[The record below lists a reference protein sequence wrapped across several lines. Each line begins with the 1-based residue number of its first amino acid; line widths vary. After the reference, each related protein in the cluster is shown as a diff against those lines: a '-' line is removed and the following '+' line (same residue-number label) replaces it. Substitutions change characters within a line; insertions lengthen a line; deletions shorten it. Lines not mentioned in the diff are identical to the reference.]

1 MLRRLVL
8 LGATLLLASCT
19 NLKLAAANAP
29 ALLGDYHRH
38 AALRYGEGARRTL
51 DVYVPRD
58 ARAAPVV
65 IFWYGGSFQYGRRE
79 NYRFVGAALA
89 QRGLVA
95 VLPDYQVYPPTVF
108 PEFVNDAA
116 QAVKWVH
123 DHAAEYGGD
132 PTRLFVMG
140 HSAGGYIAS
149 MVALDR
155 RYLAGAGAGD
165 VKLRGL
171 IALSAPHVLVP
182 NTRVLNIIFGPPW
195 TMADWQPVNFAG
207 SAAPPAL
214 LIHGQADQTVDPRN
228 SETLAAALRA
238 RGVDVTLRMMPRLSH
253 SDTIAA
259 FSVPLRRRAPVLDE
273 TVAFVQRWSAN

>member
-1 MLRRLVL
+1 MLRRLAL
-8 LGATLLLASCT
+8 LGAALLLGSCT
-19 NLKLAAANAP
+19 SLKLAVANTP
-29 ALLGDYHRH
+29 ALLGDYQRH
-38 AALRYGEGARRTL
+38 AALGYGGGPRRTL
-51 DVYVPRD
+51 DIYVPRG

-65 IFWYGGSFQYGRRE
+65 IFWYGGSFQYGRRT

-95 VLPDYQVYPPTVF
+95 VLPDYRVHPPAVF
-108 PEFVNDAA
+108 PEFIDDAA

-132 PTRLFVMG
+132 PARLFLMG

-155 RYLAGAGAGD
+155 RYLARAGAGD
-165 VKLRGL
+165 VSLRGL

-182 NTRVLNIIFGPPW
+182 NTPVLKVIFGPPW
-195 TMADWQPVNFAG
+195 TPADWQPLNFAS

-214 LIHGQADQTVDPRN
+214 LIHGQQDETVDPRN
-228 SETLAAALRA
+228 SETLAAALRTQ
-238 RGVDVTLRMMPRLSH
+238 GVSVTLRMLPRLNH

-273 TVAFVQRWSAN
+273 TVAFIQRWSAN